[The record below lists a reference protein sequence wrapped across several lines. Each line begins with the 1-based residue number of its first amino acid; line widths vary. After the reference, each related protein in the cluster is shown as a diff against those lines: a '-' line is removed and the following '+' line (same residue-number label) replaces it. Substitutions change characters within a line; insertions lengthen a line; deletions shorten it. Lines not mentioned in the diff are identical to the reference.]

1 MPADSMTNKEI
12 YFLEHSNLIYVI
24 NYSISEC
31 GWGSI
36 TQRVNTMHDIQ
47 HGNLPPTGQ
56 MNNNKYYHCL
66 SSNELY
72 KKRLYPITFEK
83 YITDSIL
90 YNGLK
95 S

>member
-56 MNNNKYYHCL
+56 MNNNKYYQCL

-72 KKRLYPITFEK
+72 KKG
-83 YITDSIL
+83 YIQSLLRNIL
-90 YNGLK
+90 PTQSCIMG
-95 S
+95 